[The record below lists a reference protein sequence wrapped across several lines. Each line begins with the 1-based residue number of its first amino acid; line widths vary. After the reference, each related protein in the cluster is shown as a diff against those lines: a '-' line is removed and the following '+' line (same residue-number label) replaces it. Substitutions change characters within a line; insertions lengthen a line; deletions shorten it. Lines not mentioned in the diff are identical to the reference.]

1 MYLDNFYTRIYNYA
15 SKIIMNRVTERKY
28 MNINLGDL
36 IRTADKEKDHDNI
49 IDTFIK
55 ELEKGL
61 ERMNNR
67 DIKEITID
75 RFENDIAV
83 CENRETKEIVNI
95 KLEELPE
102 GAKEGSILTFKE
114 GKFILNQE
122 KEREVSKRIKEKMDN
137 LWNN

>member
-1 MYLDNFYTRIYNYA
+1 
-15 SKIIMNRVTERKY
+15 

-95 KLEELPE
+95 KLEKLPE

>member
-15 SKIIMNRVTERKY
+15 SKIIMNRLTERKY

>member
-95 KLEELPE
+95 KLEKLPE